1 MASFTDPAAE
11 APPAFPASTLRLEL
25 EALLRRLPRRRFL
38 ATAAVT
44 VPVVGLA
51 LARFG
56 MSGRFAVAAVFLGSL
71 SLLSVIDIAERRLP
85 NRVVLPSF
93 VAVLAAQTMLFPDR
107 APEWIFASVGASL
120 ALLLLHLAYPRGL
133 GLGDVKLALL
143 LGAGLGGAV
152 MTALL
157 LGSFAAAAFA
167 LVLLVRSRGAARYA
181 AMPFGP
187 FLAFGAVVALFLSA
201 GTP

>member
-1 MASFTDPAAE
+1 MASFTDPAPE
-11 APPAFPASTLRLEL
+11 APSAFPAGMLWRVEL
-25 EALLRRLPRRRFL
+25 EALLRRLRRRRVV
-38 ATAAVT
+38 ATVAVAL
-44 VPVVGLA
+44 PVLGLA
-51 LARFG
+51 FVRFG
-56 MSGRFAVAAVFLGSL
+56 ASGRFVLAAVFLGSL

-85 NRVVLPSF
+85 NRIVLPAF
-93 VAVLAAQTMLFPDR
+93 VTVLAGQTMLFPDR
-107 APEWIFASVGASL
+107 ALEWVLASVGASL

-152 MTALL
+152 LTGLL
-157 LGSFAAAAFA
+157 VGTFAAAAFA
-167 LVLLVRSRGAARYA
+167 LLLLVRSRGAARHT

-187 FLAFGAVVALFLSA
+187 FLAFGALVALLG